1 MRAEISRFL
10 IATIATLPAAPS
22 PRRTS
27 LHAAACLAY
36 GLLWHTCSADPLVQR
51 ARMALLDELSRD
63 DQRHGI
69 QAARA
74 LGARVDG
81 QALEAAMLRGMP

>member
-1 MRAEISRFL
+1 MALAE
-10 IATIATLPAAPS
+10 TK
-22 PRRTS
+22 PRTP
-27 LHAAACLAY
+27 LHEAACLAY
-36 GLLWHTCSADPLVQR
+36 GLLWHACGTDPLVQR

-74 LGARVDG
+74 AGATVDVA
-81 QALEAAMLRGMP
+81 ALEAALMRGDL

>member
-1 MRAEISRFL
+1 MTHPTPE
-10 IATIATLPAAPS
+10 
-22 PRRTS
+22 RTA
-27 LHAAACLAY
+27 LHEAACLAY
-36 GLLWHTCSADPLVQR
+36 GLLWHACDTDPLVQR

-74 LGARVDG
+74 TGAKVDG
-81 QALEAAMLRGMP
+81 RALEAEMLRGMP

>member
-1 MRAEISRFL
+1 MTHPTPE
-10 IATIATLPAAPS
+10 
-22 PRRTS
+22 RTA
-27 LHAAACLAY
+27 LHEAACLAY
-36 GLLWHTCSADPLVQR
+36 GLLWHACGTDPLVQR

-74 LGARVDG
+74 MSQCSKHGTWPDQEIR
-81 QALEAAMLRGMP
+81 